1 MDTELENVLGNPN
14 EVSKLLLNKSF
25 QEIVNYFDKLLT
37 SEKSNRFNS
46 LEALLEGVSKHEQ
59 LLEIYEHVVDSLWSE
74 EVDTSVRLIFFSF
87 LNNNLDFLE
96 DWKVE
101 RLCFRMIRKLIYVCS
116 EPSLLFDVLARALVK
131 LENSNTVL
139 SSMVDSLCSVEWH
152 NENIIC
158 LLDILSNYSLQ
169 QKSMEKILEK
179 SLSKITSWEL
189 DKLPVFIQSIL
200 LFSFPRYIEFLFLK
214 LISLIYGSNSS
225 PPESLEAIRGQLM
238 MKIFSFVKANQHFG
252 KTIFETVK
260 CLSKSLI
267 GSEFYYTVLM
277 TLLPNR
283 STQSQATQ
291 LLTTSILTGF
301 SDSHLVLESSFLRDL
316 CRLPDDPKEI
326 ILKLNEHCTS
336 KQWEFTVQGMIL
348 LGFTLLRAACSSS
361 TGSTINKSS
370 GRLSKS
376 LSTSPFQTHNT
387 LKSRILCSGL
397 DLLLHIFKHCP
408 CSRDEIIT
416 IIANLIWSESSRSI
430 ALYALDLLSN
440 LVAVFPLEVAIRA
453 NRLDSIIDSIGLIP
467 LSISTALVHALLP
480 LIRAGSLL
488 EIGYNVDSEKSDNP
502 FNQVRM
508 RLISNLCKAAQSP
521 RIPSRCAA
529 VACLILLLK
538 HLKVPVSAFRSAS
551 QHSSS
556 SSSLSQP
563 FVYSQSQ
570 ATQRNPLV
578 LFSQLQSTQIAQQ
591 AVLLPCD
598 IVQNEVLC
606 TEIISILHRIIFS
619 AFFRSQPG
627 SLLADPENIVKSNIY
642 WGLCEVVT
650 RNRGLCEPVLNLYLR
665 LLTGCLEPS
674 FLKTLKR
681 SSVQNSL
688 NVPPTQMNS
697 TNVDFIHSPPFILN
711 KLIDLNAVSNE
722 ILRTEHPD
730 TLIWCLQL
738 ILTLPIFN
746 LSWKRLHSHETFNS
760 GSELSQ
766 ISSDLSSQTAS
777 QFTQSTLDNSIRCGR
792 SVTYHL
798 FSKAVNLL
806 ISISDSLRLLSK
818 EDFGLTTETD
828 FSSSTVGKLNRDRV
842 HLLINIYDA
851 CLEFELKDPLG
862 CGVTHTNNNNL
873 QSQFT
878 NQNSAGQ
885 PAWIRI
891 RQLFAKRLVLLNLL
905 NGKHGGHV
913 ISSQNYGILSPLSRH
928 GSDSRCGLLIMSLVS
943 LSQANLKS
951 ILIASIKSDSVN
963 PLACHVLQ
971 TISNRLNQFTHCAE
985 GDIPCAY
992 RDALISELGP
1002 IMKCVIRF
1010 YHYKI
1015 MRNENYSSLSS
1026 HTQSTI
1032 VTTTIGNS
1040 EDNELAN
1047 QPDTS
1052 KTRSALTMSTSSAAL
1067 QVINNGMTLAL
1078 HYLGIQRLHKL
1089 CKIIYPVTNDPDYA
1103 EQMLNNNSDV
1113 PCDSEDN
1120 IDDDSLE
1127 SMIAEITPAQALS
1140 TFIKLVKSWVT
1151 KVLNPAGAAN
1161 SSTQKLTAVN
1171 FPHAK
1176 DLVILL
1182 PLLVKLCR
1190 ARASIGS
1197 EVTIPDVNKINPYSG
1212 LSRVLAWLLRLMRA
1226 PIPLRGSSEI
1236 NSTNALAT
1244 SARVQLINQAIW
1256 LAHLIGSNSLSHNSQ
1271 TPDADLAL
1279 DDLILALC
1287 NDLTTVM
1294 GNVADVKDI
1303 SFVPDDK
1310 ELIVTY
1316 PLVTRSSAVS
1326 ILPLIYSSL
1335 KHSIHEYEWFL
1346 TNISIDYAGR
1356 LDIMNDGKESKDDE
1370 TKLDGN
1376 EKEESFCLRLIGLG
1390 EILAQ
1395 LLQTALPAPSS
1406 HIDTLLEI
1414 GASVF
1419 NLLSRLTKYYLR
1431 IVRLKYGR
1439 FPVIFE
1445 RLVRVYGREVAPRA
1459 YVLFSYIQNSESEKI
1474 KGFQENKNLK
1484 KKSNEK
1490 DDCEPKKSKSTG
1502 GISQALISRSIKDS
1516 RLIPQL
1522 IYAIEQYERFLMQ
1535 LSKKSKINLMRNVKL
1550 STARDFR
1557 INQAAVIAH
1566 LEQSTA
1572 LSLSSLSDNSEPD
1585 EDAENSNNDVNANNP
1600 IEREEE
1606 DPNCRSD
1613 NDDDDEDKQRHSS
1626 HYQVDNHEVDD
1637 HVSDNENNVC
1647 DDISSH
1653 NLIHS
1658 TGIDEDVE
1666 NISSNHLSKSRTTV
1680 TPAWGRQVNP
1690 ISQRRSALKRSLQ
1703 SITNNNNNTNQLM
1716 FDEKAK
1722 KPKI

>member
-1 MDTELENVLGNPN
+1 MDTELENVLGNLN

-25 QEIVNYFDKLLT
+25 QEVVNYFDKLLR
-37 SEKSNRFNS
+37 SDKSNRLNS
-46 LEALLEGVSKHEQ
+46 LEALLVGVSKHEQ
-59 LLEIYEHVVDSLWSE
+59 LLEIYEHVVDFLWSK
-74 EVDTSVRLIFFSF
+74 EVDTSIRLIFFSF

-152 NENIIC
+152 NDNIIY
-158 LLDILSNYSLQ
+158 LLDIFSNYSLQ

-179 SLSKITSWEL
+179 ALSKITSWEL
-189 DKLPVFIQSIL
+189 DKRPIFIQSIL
-200 LFSFPRYIEFLFLK
+200 LFSFPRYMEFLFLQ
-214 LISLIYGSNSS
+214 LTSLIYGSSS
-225 PPESLEAIRGQLM
+225 CPPESFEVIRGQLM
-238 MKIFSFVKANQHFG
+238 MKIFSLVKANQQFG

-260 CLSKSLI
+260 SLSKSLS

-283 STQSQATQ
+283 STQSEATQ

-326 ILKLNEHCTS
+326 ILKLSEHCTS

-361 TGSTINKSS
+361 TGSTVNKSS

-376 LSTSPFQTHNT
+376 LSTSPFQTYDT

-416 IIANLIWSESSRSI
+416 IIANIIWSESSRSI

-488 EIGYNVDSEKSDNP
+488 EIGNNVDSEKSDNP
-502 FNQVRM
+502 FGQVRM

-551 QHSSS
+551 QRSSS

-665 LLTGCLEPS
+665 LLTGCLEPN

-688 NVPPTQMNS
+688 NSLPTQMNPS
-697 TNVDFIHSPPFILN
+697 NVDFIHSPPFILN
-711 KLIDLNAVSNE
+711 KLIDQNSVGNE

-730 TLIWCLQL
+730 ILIWCLQL

-746 LSWKRLHSHETFNS
+746 LSWKRLHSHETPNS

-766 ISSDLSSQTAS
+766 ISSDLSSETAS
-777 QFTQSTLDNSIRCGR
+777 QFTQSTLNNSIQCGR
-792 SVTYHL
+792 LVTYPL

-818 EDFGLTTETD
+818 EDFGLTIETD
-828 FSSSTVGKLNRDRV
+828 FSSSAVGKLNRDRV

-851 CLEFELKDPLG
+851 CLELELKDPLG
-862 CGVTHTNNNNL
+862 CGVTHINSNNNL

-885 PAWIRI
+885 PAWVRI

-905 NGKHGGHV
+905 NGKHGGYV
-913 ISSQNYGILSPLSRH
+913 MSSQNYGILSPLSRH
-928 GSDSRCGLLIMSLVS
+928 GSESRCGLLIMSLIS

-951 ILIASIKSDSVN
+951 ILIASIRSDSVN

-992 RDALISELGP
+992 RDALISEMGP

-1015 MRNENYSSLSS
+1015 MLSENYSSLPS
-1026 HTQSTI
+1026 HTQSTNI
-1032 VTTTIGNS
+1032 TTTIGNS
-1040 EDNELAN
+1040 EDNELTN
-1047 QPDTS
+1047 QSNTS
-1052 KTRSALTMSTSSAAL
+1052 KTRPTSSMSTSSTAL

-1089 CKIIYPVTNDPDYA
+1089 CKTIYPVTNDPDYT

-1120 IDDDSLE
+1120 VDDESLE

-1161 SSTQKLTAVN
+1161 SSTQKLTTVN

-1236 NSTNALAT
+1236 NSTNVLAT

-1256 LAHLIGSNSLSHNSQ
+1256 LAHLIGSNSLPHDPQ
-1271 TPDADLAL
+1271 TPDAELAL
-1279 DDLILALC
+1279 DDLILALSS
-1287 NDLTTVM
+1287 DLTTVL
-1294 GNVADVKDI
+1294 GNVAGVKDI
-1303 SFVPDDK
+1303 SLVPDDK
-1310 ELIVTY
+1310 ELTVTY
-1316 PLVTRSSAVS
+1316 PLVTRSSALS
-1326 ILPLIYSSL
+1326 ILPLIYSSI

-1356 LDIMNDGKESKDDE
+1356 LDMNDGKGSKDIE
-1370 TKLDGN
+1370 NKLDGN

-1395 LLQTALPAPSS
+1395 LLQTALPAPSA
-1406 HIDTLLEI
+1406 HVDTLLEI

-1431 IVRLKYGR
+1431 IVRLRYGR

-1502 GISQALISRSIKDS
+1502 GISQALISRTIKDS

-1557 INQAAVIAH
+1557 INQAAVIAS

-1585 EDAENSNNDVNANNP
+1585 EDTENLNNDVINANDP
-1600 IEREEE
+1600 TEREEE
-1606 DPNCRSD
+1606 DTNRRSD
-1613 NDDDDEDKQRHSS
+1613 NDNDDDKQHRSS
-1626 HYQVDNHEVDD
+1626 HYQDDNH
-1637 HVSDNENNVC
+1637 VSGNENNVC
-1647 DDISSH
+1647 DDIDSH
-1653 NLIHS
+1653 NVIH
-1658 TGIDEDVE
+1658 TNDIDENVE
-1666 NISSNHLSKSRTTV
+1666 NISSNQLSKSRTTV
-1680 TPAWGRQVNP
+1680 TPAWGRDN
-1690 ISQRRSALKRSLQ
+1690 RS
-1703 SITNNNNNTNQLM
+1703 
-1716 FDEKAK
+1716 
-1722 KPKI
+1722 

>member
-1 MDTELENVLGNPN
+1 MDTELENVLGNLN

-25 QEIVNYFDKLLT
+25 QEVVNYFDKLLR
-37 SEKSNRFNS
+37 SDKSNRLNS
-46 LEALLEGVSKHEQ
+46 LEALLGVSKHEQ
-59 LLEIYEHVVDSLWSE
+59 LLEIYEHVVDFLWSK
-74 EVDTSVRLIFFSF
+74 EVDTSIRLMFFSF

-139 SSMVDSLCSVEWH
+139 ISMVDSLCSVEWH

-158 LLDILSNYSLQ
+158 LLDIFSNYSLQ

-179 SLSKITSWEL
+179 ALSKITSWEL
-189 DKLPVFIQSIL
+189 DKRPIFIQSIL
-200 LFSFPRYIEFLFLK
+200 LFSFPRYMEFLFLQ
-214 LISLIYGSNSS
+214 LTSLIYGSSS
-225 PPESLEAIRGQLM
+225 SCPPESFEVIRGQLM
-238 MKIFSFVKANQHFG
+238 MKIFSLVKANQQFG

-260 CLSKSLI
+260 CLSKSLT

-283 STQSQATQ
+283 STQSEATQ

-326 ILKLNEHCTS
+326 ILKLSEHCTS

-361 TGSTINKSS
+361 TSSIVNKSS

-376 LSTSPFQTHNT
+376 LSTSPFQTYDT

-416 IIANLIWSESSRSI
+416 IIANIIWSESSRSI

-488 EIGYNVDSEKSDNP
+488 EIENNVDSEKSDNP
-502 FNQVRM
+502 FSQVRM

-538 HLKVPVSAFRSAS
+538 HLKVPVSSFRSAS
-551 QHSSS
+551 QRSSS

-665 LLTGCLEPS
+665 LLTGCLEPN

-681 SSVQNSL
+681 SNVQNSL
-688 NVPPTQMNS
+688 NIPPTQMNP

-711 KLIDLNAVSNE
+711 KLIDHTSVGNE

-730 TLIWCLQL
+730 ILIWCLQL

-746 LSWKRLHSHETFNS
+746 LSWKRLHSRETSNS

-766 ISSDLSSQTAS
+766 ISSDLSSETAS
-777 QFTQSTLDNSIRCGR
+777 QFTQSTLNNSIQCGR
-792 SVTYHL
+792 LVTYPL

-828 FSSSTVGKLNRDRV
+828 FSSSAVGKLNRDRV

-862 CGVTHTNNNNL
+862 CGVTHINSNNNI

-905 NGKHGGHV
+905 NGKHGGYV
-913 ISSQNYGILSPLSRH
+913 ISSQNYGILSRH

-951 ILIASIKSDSVN
+951 ILIASIRSDSVN

-971 TISNRLNQFTHCAE
+971 TISNRLNQFTRCAE

-992 RDALISELGP
+992 RDALISEMGP

-1015 MRNENYSSLSS
+1015 MLSENHSSLPS
-1026 HTQSTI
+1026 HTQSTNI
-1032 VTTTIGNS
+1032 TTTIGNA

-1047 QPDTS
+1047 QSDTS
-1052 KTRSALTMSTSSAAL
+1052 KTRPTSSMSTSSTAL
-1067 QVINNGMTLAL
+1067 QVINNVMTLAL

-1089 CKIIYPVTNDPDYA
+1089 CKIIYPVTNDPDYT

-1120 IDDDSLE
+1120 VDDESLE

-1151 KVLNPAGAAN
+1151 KVLNPVGAAN

-1236 NSTNALAT
+1236 NSTNVLAT

-1256 LAHLIGSNSLSHNSQ
+1256 LAHLIGSNSLPHNPQ
-1271 TPDADLAL
+1271 TPDAELAL
-1279 DDLILALC
+1279 DDLILALSS
-1287 NDLTTVM
+1287 DLTTVL
-1294 GNVADVKDI
+1294 GNVTGVKDI
-1303 SFVPDDK
+1303 SLVPDEK
-1310 ELIVTY
+1310 ELTVTY
-1316 PLVTRSSAVS
+1316 PLVTRSSALS
-1326 ILPLIYSSL
+1326 ILPLIYSSI

-1346 TNISIDYAGR
+1346 TNISIDCAGR
-1356 LDIMNDGKESKDDE
+1356 LDMTDGKGSKDIE
-1370 TKLDGN
+1370 NKLDGN

-1395 LLQTALPAPSS
+1395 LLQTALPAPSV
-1406 HIDTLLEI
+1406 HVDTLLEI

-1431 IVRLKYGR
+1431 IIRLKYGR

-1502 GISQALISRSIKDS
+1502 GISQALISRTIKDS

-1557 INQAAVIAH
+1557 INQAAVIAS

-1585 EDAENSNNDVNANNP
+1585 EDAENLNNDVINANDP
-1600 IEREEE
+1600 TEREQE
-1606 DPNCRSD
+1606 DTDRRSGND
-1613 NDDDDEDKQRHSS
+1613 NDDDKQHRSS
-1626 HYQVDNHEVDD
+1626 HYQDDNHVPG
-1637 HVSDNENNVC
+1637 NENNVC
-1647 DDISSH
+1647 DDIDSH
-1653 NLIHS
+1653 DVMHTND
-1658 TGIDEDVE
+1658 IDENVE

-1690 ISQRRSALKRSLQ
+1690 VSQRRSALKRSLQ
-1703 SITNNNNNTNQLM
+1703 STTNNNNDSNQLA
-1716 FDEKAK
+1716 FDAK
-1722 KPKI
+1722 KPKL

>member
-1 MDTELENVLGNPN
+1 MDTELENVLGNLN

-25 QEIVNYFDKLLT
+25 QEVVNYFDKLLR
-37 SEKSNRFNS
+37 SDKSNRLNS
-46 LEALLEGVSKHEQ
+46 LEALLGVSKHEQ
-59 LLEIYEHVVDSLWSE
+59 LLEIYEHVVDFLWSK
-74 EVDTSVRLIFFSF
+74 EVDTSIRLIFFSF

-116 EPSLLFDVLARALVK
+116 EPSLL
-131 LENSNTVL
+131 
-139 SSMVDSLCSVEWH
+139 
-152 NENIIC
+152 
-158 LLDILSNYSLQ
+158 Q

-179 SLSKITSWEL
+179 ALSKITSWEL
-189 DKLPVFIQSIL
+189 DKRPIFIQSIL
-200 LFSFPRYIEFLFLK
+200 LFSFPRYMEFLFLQ
-214 LISLIYGSNSS
+214 LTSLIYGSSS
-225 PPESLEAIRGQLM
+225 CPPESFEVIRGQLM
-238 MKIFSFVKANQHFG
+238 MKIFSLVKANQQFG

-260 CLSKSLI
+260 VFSLFSLI
-267 GSEFYYTVLM
+267 FFPHRAISRLNFLIFSVLIIFICHIFIK
-277 TLLPNR
+277 
-283 STQSQATQ
+283 ATQ

-326 ILKLNEHCTS
+326 ILKLSEHCTS

-361 TGSTINKSS
+361 TGSTVNKSS

-376 LSTSPFQTHNT
+376 LSTSPFQTHDT

-397 DLLLHIFKHCP
+397 DLLLHIFKFTFHYIK
-408 CSRDEIIT
+408 SFKKIIV
-416 IIANLIWSESSRSI
+416 SSS
-430 ALYALDLLSN
+430 AFPDLLSN

-488 EIGYNVDSEKSDNP
+488 EIGNDVDSEKSDSP
-502 FNQVRM
+502 FGQVRM

-529 VACLILLLK
+529 VACLIILLK
-538 HLKVPVSAFRSAS
+538 HLK
-551 QHSSS
+551 
-556 SSSLSQP
+556 
-563 FVYSQSQ
+563 
-570 ATQRNPLV
+570 
-578 LFSQLQSTQIAQQ
+578 IAQQ

-642 WGLCEVVT
+642 WLDVFSSQGLCEVVT

-665 LLTGCLEPS
+665 LLTGCLEPN

-688 NVPPTQMNS
+688 NSLPTQMNPS
-697 TNVDFIHSPPFILN
+697 NVDFIYSPPFILN
-711 KLIDLNAVSNE
+711 KLIDQNSVGNE

-730 TLIWCLQL
+730 ILIWCLQL

-746 LSWKRLHSHETFNS
+746 LSWKRLHSRETSNS

-766 ISSDLSSQTAS
+766 ISSDLSSETAS
-777 QFTQSTLDNSIRCGR
+777 QFTQSTLNNSIQCGR
-792 SVTYHL
+792 LVTYPL

-828 FSSSTVGKLNRDRV
+828 FSSSAVGKLNRDRV

-862 CGVTHTNNNNL
+862 CGVTHINSNNNL

-878 NQNSAGQ
+878 NQN
-885 PAWIRI
+885 
-891 RQLFAKRLVLLNLL
+891 
-905 NGKHGGHV
+905 
-913 ISSQNYGILSPLSRH
+913 QNYGILSPLSRH
-928 GSDSRCGLLIMSLVS
+928 GSESRCGLLIMSLVS

-951 ILIASIKSDSVN
+951 ILIASIRSDSVN

-971 TISNRLNQFTHCAE
+971 TISNRLNQFTRCAE

-992 RDALISELGP
+992 RDALISEMGP

-1015 MRNENYSSLSS
+1015 MLNENCSSLPS
-1026 HTQSTI
+1026 HTQSTNI
-1032 VTTTIGNS
+1032 TTTIGNS
-1040 EDNELAN
+1040 EDNELTN
-1047 QPDTS
+1047 QSDTS
-1052 KTRSALTMSTSSAAL
+1052 KTRPTSSMSTSSTAL

-1089 CKIIYPVTNDPDYA
+1089 CKIIYPVTNDPDYT

-1120 IDDDSLE
+1120 VDDESLE

-1151 KVLNPAGAAN
+1151 KVLNPASAAN

-1236 NSTNALAT
+1236 NSTNVLAT

-1256 LAHLIGSNSLSHNSQ
+1256 LAHLIGSNSLAHNPQ
-1271 TPDADLAL
+1271 TLDAELAL
-1279 DDLILALC
+1279 DDLILALSS
-1287 NDLTTVM
+1287 DLTTVL
-1294 GNVADVKDI
+1294 GNVAGVKDI
-1303 SFVPDDK
+1303 SLVPDDK
-1310 ELIVTY
+1310 ELTVTY
-1316 PLVTRSSAVS
+1316 PLVTRSSALS
-1326 ILPLIYSSL
+1326 ILPLIYSSI

-1346 TNISIDYAGR
+1346 TNISIDCAGR
-1356 LDIMNDGKESKDDE
+1356 LDMNDGKGSIDIEN
-1370 TKLDGN
+1370 KLDGN

-1395 LLQTALPAPSS
+1395 LLQTALPAPSA
-1406 HIDTLLEI
+1406 HVDTLLEI

-1431 IVRLKYGR
+1431 IVRLRYGR

-1459 YVLFSYIQNSESEKI
+1459 YVLFSYIQ
-1474 KGFQENKNLK
+1474 
-1484 KKSNEK
+1484 
-1490 DDCEPKKSKSTG
+1490 
-1502 GISQALISRSIKDS
+1502 
-1516 RLIPQL
+1516 
-1522 IYAIEQYERFLMQ
+1522 
-1535 LSKKSKINLMRNVKL
+1535 INLMRNVKL

-1557 INQAAVIAH
+1557 INQAAVIAS

-1585 EDAENSNNDVNANNP
+1585 EDTENLNNDVINANDP
-1600 IEREEE
+1600 TEREEG
-1606 DPNCRSD
+1606 DTNRRSDDD
-1613 NDDDDEDKQRHSS
+1613 NDDDKQHRSS
-1626 HYQVDNHEVDD
+1626 HYQDDNH
-1637 HVSDNENNVC
+1637 VSGDENNVC
-1647 DDISSH
+1647 DDIDLH
-1653 NLIHS
+1653 NVMH
-1658 TGIDEDVE
+1658 TNDIDENVE

-1680 TPAWGRQVNP
+1680 TPAWGRV
-1690 ISQRRSALKRSLQ
+1690 S
-1703 SITNNNNNTNQLM
+1703 
-1716 FDEKAK
+1716 
-1722 KPKI
+1722 